1 MGAADAGTHRKRRER
16 LAALV
21 GDGTAFAANPPLPAD
36 HAASH
41 RPDPDMFY
49 LTGMTEPDCS
59 LALAVE
65 GGRIA
70 GETVHCRARDPEYE
84 RWNGELLGPL
94 RASRLLEVD
103 DVRTWKGSAAALKE
117 AVGNGAERLHVRM
130 DSPAA
135 AQGMG
140 LLSERKAAAKGSV
153 HDLRWATARLRMVKD
168 RTEAALIESCCRIA
182 VEALDELAAALP
194 GAAAEADLE
203 ASLAGSYARRGAEH
217 AFRPIVACGRNACVA
232 HYTAN
237 SARLARGKLVL
248 VDTGARRSGYTSDI
262 TRVYPLSG
270 RFTEAQRELYG
281 TVLSAQKAA
290 IRRIKPGS
298 TLESAQRSA
307 SRELAK
313 GLASMGVCRGKP
325 ERVMASGAFADFYF
339 HSIGHMLGIE
349 VHDPIVRKDEKGRP
363 LKLAPGMAVTVEP
376 GLYLDGRKQV
386 PRELRNTGVRI
397 EDLVLVTRTGNRVL
411 TAAAPKDPS
420 EVEGLL
426 G

>member
-1 MGAADAGTHRKRRER
+1 MRRER

-21 GDGTAFAANPPLPAD
+21 RDGTAFAANPPLPAD

-59 LALAVE
+59 LSLAVE

-94 RASRLLEVD
+94 RASRRLGIE
-103 DVRTWKGSAAALKE
+103 DVRPWKGAAAALKE
-117 AVGNGAERLHVRM
+117 AGGGGAGQLHVRM

-135 AQGMG
+135 RQGVG
-140 LLSERKAAAKGSV
+140 LLSERKTSGRASI

-168 RTEAALIESCCRIA
+168 KAEIALIENCCRIA
-182 VEALDELAAALP
+182 VEALGELAAALP
-194 GAAAEADLE
+194 GAATEADLE
-203 ASLAGSYARRGAEH
+203 ASLANSYVRRGADH

-237 SARLARGKLVL
+237 SASLRRGKLVL

-270 RFTEAQRELYG
+270 RFTEAQRDLYG

-290 IRRIKPGS
+290 IRRIRPGS

-307 SRELAK
+307 SRALAR
-313 GLASMGVCRGKP
+313 GLASMGVCRGAP
-325 ERVMASGAFADFYF
+325 ERVMASAAFADFYF

-349 VHDPIVRKDEKGRP
+349 VHDPIVRKDDKGRP
-363 LKLAPGMAVTVEP
+363 LRLVPGMVVTVEP

-397 EDLVLVTRTGNRVL
+397 EDLVLVTRSGNRVL

-426 G
+426 R

>member
-21 GDGTAFAANPPLPAD
+21 GDGTVFAANPPLPSD

-49 LTGMTEPDCS
+49 LTGMDEPDCS
-59 LALAVE
+59 LSLAVE
-65 GGRIA
+65 GGKIT
-70 GETVHCRARDPEYE
+70 GETVHCRARDPDYE

-94 RASRLLEVD
+94 RASRLLAVD
-103 DVRTWKGSAAALKE
+103 DVRPWKDAAAALRE
-117 AVGNGAERLHVRM
+117 AVGNGAGQLHVRM

-135 AQGMG
+135 AQG
-140 LLSERKAAAKGSV
+140 LSIMSNSRPAGRTSLS
-153 HDLRWATARLRMVKD
+153 DLRWATARLRMVKD
-168 RTEAALIESCCRIA
+168 RTEVALIESCSRIA
-182 VEALDELAAALP
+182 VEALAELASALP
-194 GAAAEADLE
+194 GAATEADLE
-203 ASLAGSYARRGAEH
+203 ASLSSSYARRGAEH

-237 SARLARGKLVL
+237 SSRLGRGKLVL

-270 RFTEAQRELYG
+270 RFTDAQRELYG

-290 IRRIKPGS
+290 IRRIRPGS

-307 SRELAK
+307 SRALAK
-313 GLASMGVCRGKP
+313 GLASMGVCRGAP
-325 ERVMASGAFADFYF
+325 ERVMGSGAFADFYF

-349 VHDPIVRKDEKGRP
+349 VHDPILRKDGKGRP
-363 LKLAPGMAVTVEP
+363 LRLVPGMVVTVEP

-386 PRELRNTGVRI
+386 PKELRNTGVRI

-411 TAAAPKDPS
+411 TAAAPKNPS
-420 EVEGLL
+420 EVEALFG
-426 G
+426 